1 MRTLRVVLALA
12 AACASD
18 VLDAPTF
25 FFIGSSKC
33 ATSSIAAALAR
44 HPAITSH
51 AGQGGQG
58 EAHVFDGDHRAHVK
72 NAKALLRRLQA
83 KLRKNPKPGALA
95 SMEYTPEYLFEANHV
110 PACLCGALQLTAAA
124 RCANRRF
131 LVTLR
136 EPVARAVSSWQFK
149 SRAGGGETR
158 SFRRV
163 VEEGAALARGM
174 RACLR
179 AHGGGDRAA
188 VRACPIDRYLTP
200 PPHGH
205 HQQIS
210 LSHVGKG
217 LYVYQL
223 RAWFARVPRERFL
236 VVPIEQFYANAT
248 DGLAR
253 VLAFVGVPALG
264 ARGFASAHALKA
276 AAEIHVNDARPSL
289 ALRAQV
295 TDALKEQ
302 LAAVYAEPNC
312 ELDRLLGFAT
322 GYCARARK
330 RDAAPGVVTE
340 RAVAKQASGTRT
352 GVSVK
357 SASIRA
363 VAHSTG

>member
-1 MRTLRVVLALA
+1 MYAGV
-12 AACASD
+12 
-18 VLDAPTF
+18 PT
-25 FFIGSSKC
+25 
-33 ATSSIAAALAR
+33 IA
-44 HPAITSH
+44 
-51 AGQGGQG
+51 
-58 EAHVFDGDHRAHVK
+58 
-72 NAKALLRRLQA
+72 
-83 KLRKNPKPGALA
+83 
-95 SMEYTPEYLFEANHV
+95 
-110 PACLCGALQLTAAA
+110 ACLCGALQLTAAA

-264 ARGFASAHALKA
+264 AR
-276 AAEIHVNDARPSL
+276 AAELLAVDRLQVAR
-289 ALRAQV
+289 
-295 TDALKEQ
+295 EQ
-302 LAAVYAEPNC
+302 LH
-312 ELDRLLGFAT
+312 LW
-322 GYCARARK
+322 
-330 RDAAPGVVTE
+330 
-340 RAVAKQASGTRT
+340 ASGASDRRRVGRQRSGRGGRPHPLRCLGCGRT
-352 GVSVK
+352 LARFARFVVSSSVLR
-357 SASIRA
+357 SGFRLPIRTYSFDTAPEYGLYPRGASRPRCRPA
-363 VAHSTG
+363 

>member
-12 AACASD
+12 AARASD

-174 RACLR
+174 RAC
-179 AHGGGDRAA
+179 
-188 VRACPIDRYLTP
+188 PIDRYLTP

-340 RAVAKQASGTRT
+340 RAVAKQAAGTRT

>member
-1 MRTLRVVLALA
+1 R
-12 AACASD
+12 
-18 VLDAPTF
+18 
-25 FFIGSSKC
+25 
-33 ATSSIAAALAR
+33 
-44 HPAITSH
+44 
-51 AGQGGQG
+51 Q
-58 EAHVFDGDHRAHVK
+58 
-72 NAKALLRRLQA
+72 
-83 KLRKNPKPGALA
+83 
-95 SMEYTPEYLFEANHV
+95 
-110 PACLCGALQLTAAA
+110 
-124 RCANRRF
+124 
-131 LVTLR
+131 
-136 EPVARAVSSWQFK
+136 
-149 SRAGGGETR
+149 
-158 SFRRV
+158 
-163 VEEGAALARGM
+163 
-174 RACLR
+174 
-179 AHGGGDRAA
+179 
-188 VRACPIDRYLTP
+188 
-200 PPHGH
+200 
-205 HQQIS
+205 
-210 LSHVGKG
+210 G

-340 RAVAKQASGTRT
+340 RAVAKQAAGTRT

>member
-1 MRTLRVVLALA
+1 MYAGV
-12 AACASD
+12 
-18 VLDAPTF
+18 PT
-25 FFIGSSKC
+25 
-33 ATSSIAAALAR
+33 IA
-44 HPAITSH
+44 
-51 AGQGGQG
+51 
-58 EAHVFDGDHRAHVK
+58 
-72 NAKALLRRLQA
+72 
-83 KLRKNPKPGALA
+83 
-95 SMEYTPEYLFEANHV
+95 
-110 PACLCGALQLTAAA
+110 ACLCGALQLTAAA

-174 RACLR
+174 
-179 AHGGGDRAA
+179 
-188 VRACPIDRYLTP
+188 RACPIDRYLTP

-264 ARGFASAHALKA
+264 ARGFALPPHASARS
-276 AAEIHVNDARPSL
+276 ARPSH
-289 ALRAQV
+289 A
-295 TDALKEQ
+295 
-302 LAAVYAEPNC
+302 AAVHAVEATRCDSTAVTPNEP
-312 ELDRLLGFAT
+312 
-322 GYCARARK
+322 
-330 RDAAPGVVTE
+330 P
-340 RAVAKQASGTRT
+340 
-352 GVSVK
+352 
-357 SASIRA
+357 
-363 VAHSTG
+363 

>member
-1 MRTLRVVLALA
+1 
-12 AACASD
+12 
-18 VLDAPTF
+18 
-25 FFIGSSKC
+25 
-33 ATSSIAAALAR
+33 
-44 HPAITSH
+44 
-51 AGQGGQG
+51 
-58 EAHVFDGDHRAHVK
+58 
-72 NAKALLRRLQA
+72 
-83 KLRKNPKPGALA
+83 
-95 SMEYTPEYLFEANHV
+95 
-110 PACLCGALQLTAAA
+110 
-124 RCANRRF
+124 
-131 LVTLR
+131 
-136 EPVARAVSSWQFK
+136 
-149 SRAGGGETR
+149 
-158 SFRRV
+158 
-163 VEEGAALARGM
+163 M

-340 RAVAKQASGTRT
+340 RAVAKQAAGTRT

>member
-1 MRTLRVVLALA
+1 
-12 AACASD
+12 
-18 VLDAPTF
+18 
-25 FFIGSSKC
+25 
-33 ATSSIAAALAR
+33 
-44 HPAITSH
+44 
-51 AGQGGQG
+51 
-58 EAHVFDGDHRAHVK
+58 
-72 NAKALLRRLQA
+72 
-83 KLRKNPKPGALA
+83 
-95 SMEYTPEYLFEANHV
+95 MEYTPEYLFEANHV

-174 RACLR
+174 
-179 AHGGGDRAA
+179 
-188 VRACPIDRYLTP
+188 RACPIDRYLTP

-322 GYCARARK
+322 GYCARAPT

-340 RAVAKQASGTRT
+340 RAVAKQAAGTRT